1 MQMASRTNT
10 LRRGQ
15 YLRALTAYADPPA
28 LLVGYY
34 FLDTDREMIFDGSSG
49 LSWGLIG
56 EGGNGFWSA
65 VGTEETIKEPSFSS
79 METDIPPFFHKR
91 KTYRKYTAL
100 LWWVT
105 AYGHENIETC

>member
-34 FLDTDREMIFDGSSG
+34 FRQGNTPPDKPWEEKK
-49 LSWGLIG
+49 LSH
-56 EGGNGFWSA
+56 EAFR
-65 VGTEETIKEPSFSS
+65 
-79 METDIPPFFHKR
+79 R
-91 KTYRKYTAL
+91 KANT
-100 LWWVT
+100 
-105 AYGHENIETC
+105 